1 MRIAILAICLISS
14 IGQIFAQEVSYWV
27 GQSANPDPIMRHHEA
42 FMDAFMKYI
51 RNRPME
57 GSQVFVTE
65 TKGPESV
72 MTTEE
77 AEKSLSTDINTDSC
91 RIETVASVT
100 HEGQET
106 LTISIGS
113 GTLVKF
119 ESATESFSS
128 GDTLQTKTLL
138 EITYQDESN
147 RSAFESVHEYY
158 KECLTEKGTT
168 TSASRFSYN
177 CIYNSKYE

>member
-1 MRIAILAICLISS
+1 MAICLISS

-65 TKGPESV
+65 TNGPESV
-72 MTTEE
+72 MTAEE
-77 AEKSLSTDINTDSC
+77 AEKSLSADTDSC

-113 GTLVKF
+113 GTLVKYA
-119 ESATESFSS
+119 SATESFSS
-128 GDTLQTKTLL
+128 DDALHTKTILT
-138 EITYQDESN
+138 IAYQDESN

-168 TSASRFSYN
+168 TSASRFSYK